1 MCLSLVAL
9 PSGSISNGCCTSL
22 ASAVPLPCCGA
33 KGGPRDCRSPH
44 RRLSA
49 GRGGARTRAGRRRA
63 GAPGGAPGPPP
74 PPPPPRLA
82 AGAGRRAPPRLASS
96 SSSSSPLFGLAMGFL
111 PSPLGEATD
120 RQVLRAGK
128 LSSSSN

>member
-1 MCLSLVAL
+1 MGAAPASLPPSLYRAAVQRGVPGTAAPPTAAL
-9 PSGSISNGCCTSL
+9 
-22 ASAVPLPCCGA
+22 VR
-33 KGGPRDCRSPH
+33 GGGGH
-44 RRLSA
+44 
-49 GRGGARTRAGRRRA
+49 GRGLAAAARARQGALRDRR
-63 GAPGGAPGPPP
+63 PL
-74 PPPPPRLA
+74 PPPRLA